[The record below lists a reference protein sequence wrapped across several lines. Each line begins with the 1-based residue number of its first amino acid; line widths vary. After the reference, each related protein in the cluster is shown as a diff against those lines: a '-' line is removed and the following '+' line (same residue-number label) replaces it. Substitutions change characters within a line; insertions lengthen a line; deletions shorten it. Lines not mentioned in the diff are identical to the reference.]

1 MKTENDW
8 KLPEDTEL
16 ISRYKFGKHFFRINY
31 LNKHN
36 EEVNLVINRS
46 TVSQIIE
53 KDPKNRPPLSDL
65 CEACSKTTSNF
76 IWIKETTPSG
86 EMHEEKYAIHQQCYE
101 GFLRAIE
108 YLKENHPEEILLD
121 NI

>member
-1 MKTENDW
+1 MRTEKDW
-8 KLPEDTEL
+8 KIPEDTNF
-16 ISRYKFGKHFFRINY
+16 ISRYKFGEHFFRINY
-31 LNKHN
+31 TNTHN
-36 EEVNLVINRS
+36 DKVNLVINRPTLS
-46 TVSQIIE
+46 EIIE

-65 CEACSKTTSNF
+65 CEACSKTTRTF
-76 IWIKETTPSG
+76 IWIEETTPSG
-86 EMHEEKYAIHQQCYE
+86 ETHEIKYAIHQQCYE